1 MYSGGSEGFISPG
14 PPAVEECPQRPWKKK
29 KDDVIVC
36 AGLVVVLHF
45 ASVRCFVDVF
55 YHYLRIIYCCICR
68 LQHSDD
74 KRCSWWRGGGK
85 SRGLDSSAAGIITH
99 ISYDTYNSK
108 FNKPVCSN
116 DDWRTGASERIEARS
131 RGVPIFRC
139 TATAATAATT
149 TTAQGLLVACDIYYF
164 DHRLSSLLGSL
175 SSICCRRMTS
185 VWLSTRRAINYEE
198 RIVWLSRSA
207 LQQHSKTF

>member
-1 MYSGGSEGFISPG
+1 MGVTTREVGRLCTV
-14 PPAVEECPQRPWKKK
+14 AVVKDLFRLVLLQSRNAPKGHEKKK

-108 FNKPVCSN
+108 FNKPICSN
-116 DDWRTGASERIEARS
+116 DD
-131 RGVPIFRC
+131 
-139 TATAATAATT
+139 
-149 TTAQGLLVACDIYYF
+149 
-164 DHRLSSLLGSL
+164 
-175 SSICCRRMTS
+175 
-185 VWLSTRRAINYEE
+185 
-198 RIVWLSRSA
+198 
-207 LQQHSKTF
+207 